1 MSAIKSY
8 RSSKTG
14 MRRLHLPDK
23 IITKT
28 LKSKSSIFL
37 DLNYGNKVK
46 KSKSS
51 EVKQISHQIKSFNE

>member
-28 LKSKSSIFL
+28 LKCVTIHDLSVFIYQCMQEKLPVAGFL
-37 DLNYGNKVK
+37 YYFGL
-46 KSKSS
+46 
-51 EVKQISHQIKSFNE
+51 FA